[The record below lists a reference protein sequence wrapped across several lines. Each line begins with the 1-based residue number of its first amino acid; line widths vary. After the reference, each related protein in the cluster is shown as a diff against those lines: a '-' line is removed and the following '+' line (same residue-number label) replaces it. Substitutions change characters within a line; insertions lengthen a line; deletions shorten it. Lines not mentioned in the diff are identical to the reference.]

1 MMATTDAQETV
12 ETRVFT
18 GVAVGMAIGAV
29 VCAFA
34 WVGIVL
40 LAHTLSDFALGPMLL
55 VGIVCGILAGVFL
68 GGSIGALRGSALL
81 EHQEKASLPKP

>member
-1 MMATTDAQETV
+1 
-12 ETRVFT
+12 
-18 GVAVGMAIGAV
+18 
-29 VCAFA
+29 
-34 WVGIVL
+34 
-40 LAHTLSDFALGPMLL
+40 MLL